1 MNQTKT
7 PSAAIQATV
16 TTGQVP
22 GYWEAA
28 NGDLV
33 PVSKIKDVDKLR
45 HEVVCELAQKA
56 KELSR
61 ALAAF
66 KAAAMGEVEAFVSTS
81 FLQYGLVVGGKKGNI
96 TLTSFDGKFQV
107 VRQMQETLAFDERLQ
122 AAKELI
128 DGCVHAWSE
137 GANDNIMALVNHA
150 FQVDQEG
157 KVNTGRVLGLRK
169 LDIKDDGWVKAM
181 EAIADSIRTA
191 SSKPYVRFYERDA
204 NGKMQAICV
213 DIAGV

>member
-1 MNQTKT
+1 MNTTT
-7 PSAAIQATV
+7 PNPHIGATV
-16 TTGQVP
+16 AEGAHP
-22 GYWEAA
+22 GYWEDASG
-28 NGDLV
+28 NLV
-33 PVSKIKDVDKLR
+33 PVTKIKDVDKLR

-56 KELSR
+56 KELSA
-61 ALAAF
+61 ALAQF

-81 FLQYGLVVGGKKGNI
+81 FLQYELKVGGKKGNV
-96 TLTSFDGKFQV
+96 TLTSFDGRFQV

-128 DGCVHAWSE
+128 DQCVHAWSE

-169 LDIKDDGWVKAM
+169 LDIKDDGWLKAM

-213 DIAGV
+213 DLAGV